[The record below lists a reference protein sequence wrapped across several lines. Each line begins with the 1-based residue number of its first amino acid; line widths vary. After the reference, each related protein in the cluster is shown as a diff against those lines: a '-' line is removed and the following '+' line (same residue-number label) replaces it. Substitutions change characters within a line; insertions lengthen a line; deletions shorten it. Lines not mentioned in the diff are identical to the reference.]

1 MDEER
6 SIHGFNL
13 MGRRDLI
20 PLSIVPA
27 VGPGFI
33 PKEDLKRR
41 SALAKSF
48 GHLGIIIVDCQI
60 RRGPAI
66 YMIAP
71 GSTGIVLDHNGD
83 EDLHFLSPS
92 RQNDIYLLIF

>member
-1 MDEER
+1 
-6 SIHGFNL
+6 
-13 MGRRDLI
+13 MGRRGLI